1 MNISI
6 KRGNDRNLR
15 ITVKKDDVAQDI
27 TGWTIYFAVKRKPND
42 TDANAIIS
50 KVVTSHEDAA
60 NGVSVIEITG
70 DDTRDEK
77 VGYYHWD
84 IRVKDDAD
92 KEQSS
97 DTGVFEI
104 VQEIA
109 DGVAIS

>member
-1 MNISI
+1 MNVSI

-15 ITVKKDDVAQDI
+15 ITVKKDGAVVDI

-60 NGVSVIEITG
+60 NGVSVIEIDG
-70 DDTRDEK
+70 DDTRTEK
-77 VGYYHWD
+77 VGNYVFD

-97 DTGVFEI
+97 ETGVFEI

-109 DGVAIS
+109 DGEAIS